1 MPVVAVT
8 GGIAAG
14 KSVVCSTLAQLG
26 AHVIDAD
33 SLARAAVVPGA
44 PALEKIVETFGS
56 EVTNTDGSLDRAAL
70 GARIFDD
77 AHARAQLNAIVH
89 PEVRRLYEKEVAEVL
104 SRDPNR
110 IIVYD
115 IPLLAEARSTEE
127 FDLVV
132 VVDAP
137 AEVRME
143 RLQRLRGLSS
153 EEAQSRIGAQAS
165 DEERRA
171 LADVIIDASGTEEG
185 TIRQADR
192 LYTVLAAHWPDRLSE
207 VNSALT
213 DENS

>member
-70 GARIFDD
+70 GAGIFDD

-171 LADVIIDASGTEEG
+171 LADVIIDSSGTEEG
-185 TIRQADR
+185 TIRQAER
-192 LYTVLAAHWPDRLSE
+192 LYTALAAHWPDRLSE